1 MDRGRCRS
9 VVAHK
14 PRGGILSGGINANIR
29 LRLATTMQQRRR
41 EFLTTLIASTGLLM
55 AADFAAGQEAGFRP
69 LFNGKNLDGWK
80 LVRGAGSGYIAEGDR
95 IVCPP
100 DGGGNL
106 FTEKEY
112 ANFILRLE
120 FKLSPGGN
128 NGIGLRA
135 PLEGDAAY
143 QGMEIQVLDDPA
155 PQYKNIKPEQ
165 HSGSIYGV
173 FAAKQGALKPQGEWN
188 SYEITARGRRV
199 SIKLNG
205 TMVVDADLDTV
216 KDENILKTHPGL
228 ARTTGHIGF
237 LGHRSHV
244 EFRNIQIKELP

>member
-1 MDRGRCRS
+1 MEQ
-9 VVAHK
+9 
-14 PRGGILSGGINANIR
+14 P
-29 LRLATTMQQRRR
+29 RR
-41 EFLTTLIASTGLLM
+41 EFLSTLLARAGLLVA
-55 AADFAAGQEAGFRP
+55 AADLAAGQAEPGFRP
-69 LFNGKNLDGWK
+69 LFNGKNLDGWR
-80 LVRGAGSGYIAEGDR
+80 LVSHSGPGYIVEGDR
-95 IVCPP
+95 IVCPA

-112 ANFILRLE
+112 ANFVLRLE

-143 QGMEIQVLDDPA
+143 QGMEIQVLDDAA
-155 PQYKNIKPEQ
+155 PQYKNLQPGQ
-165 HSGSIYGV
+165 RCGSIYQV
-173 FAAKQGALKPQGEWN
+173 FPSKQGALKPAGEWN
-188 SYEITARGRRV
+188 SYEITVRRRRV
-199 SIKLNG
+199 SINLNG

-216 KDENILKTHPGL
+216 KDERILKAHPGL

-244 EFRNIQIKELP
+244 EFRSIQIKELP

>member
-1 MDRGRCRS
+1 MTQS
-9 VVAHK
+9 
-14 PRGGILSGGINANIR
+14 
-29 LRLATTMQQRRR
+29 RR
-41 EFLTTLIASTGLLM
+41 EFARALACTGLLVA
-55 AADFAAGQEAGFRP
+55 AADFAEGQAEPGFRP

-80 LVRGAGSGYIAEGDR
+80 LVGGVGPGYVVEGDR
-95 IVCPP
+95 VVCPP

-112 ANFILRLE
+112 ANFVLRLE

-135 PLEGDAAY
+135 PFEGDAAY

-155 PQYKNIKPEQ
+155 PQYKDIQPGQ
-165 HSGSIYGV
+165 HCGSIYQV
-173 FAAKQGALKPQGEWN
+173 FPAKQGALKPTSEWN
-188 SYEITARGRRV
+188 SYEITARGRH
-199 SIKLNG
+199 ITINLNG
-205 TMVVDADLDTV
+205 TVVVDADLDTM
-216 KDENILKTHPGL
+216 KDPKILSQHPGL

-244 EFRNIQIKELP
+244 EFRNIRIKELP

>member
-1 MDRGRCRS
+1 MKQG
-9 VVAHK
+9 
-14 PRGGILSGGINANIR
+14 
-29 LRLATTMQQRRR
+29 RR
-41 EFLTTLIASTGLLM
+41 EFLGTLMVA
-55 AADFAAGQEAGFRP
+55 AADRAFGQAEAGFQP
-69 LFNGKNLDGWK
+69 LFNGHNLDGWK
-80 LVRGAGSGYIAEGDR
+80 LVGRSGPGYIVEGDR
-95 IVCPP
+95 VVCPP
-100 DGGGNL
+100 NGGGNL

-112 ANFILRLE
+112 ANFVLRLE

-155 PQYKNIKPEQ
+155 PQYKDILPGQ
-165 HSGSIYGV
+165 HCGSIYGV
-173 FAAKQGALKPQGEWN
+173 FPAKQGALKPAGEWQT
-188 SYEITARGRRV
+188 YEITARGRRV
-199 SIKLNG
+199 SINLNG

-216 KDENILKTHPGL
+216 KDESVLKQHPGL

-244 EFRNIQIKELP
+244 EFRNIRIKELA